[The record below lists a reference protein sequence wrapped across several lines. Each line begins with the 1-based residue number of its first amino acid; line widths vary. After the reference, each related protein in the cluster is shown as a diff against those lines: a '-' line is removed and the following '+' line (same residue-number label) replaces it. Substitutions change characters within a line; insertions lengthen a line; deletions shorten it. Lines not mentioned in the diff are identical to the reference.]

1 MTDEPARVSRVIR
14 RPDAAREVTM
24 KDIAKVAGVSQS
36 TVSRVLS
43 GAPPSVRITESTRQ
57 RITEVAHSLGFQPN
71 PAARALRGARTMLL
85 GVIVADITDPFFPG
99 IVEAVSAAARS
110 RGYNVVL
117 GHARGR
123 AREAVA
129 LKTVLE
135 TRHCDAIILL
145 GDMRG
150 QPRVLREVGESRVP
164 SVSLAGGP
172 RPDTSISSIDVDD
185 RQGIAAAMEYLVGL
199 GHKRIAYIGPRPYG
213 DFPARRTAYLEL
225 ALMHHLDYH
234 RGYDVVAENDAG
246 SGAAAF
252 QTLMTMRLPPT
263 AVIAATDVIAIG
275 ALNAAY
281 RLGINVPRDVS
292 VTGFDDLELTGF
304 MVPPLTTV
312 RMPAAAMANAAV
324 SAAIALVGRAAGDV
338 EPESHVFRPEL
349 VVRESCA
356 PPRGA
361 ERSPSRRSSQEHGG
375 EPPGPLERELGD
387 SIDPSSE
394 GPMNTIAPAASARSK
409 ATS

>member
-14 RPDAAREVTM
+14 LPNTAREATM

-43 GAPPSVRITESTRQ
+43 GAPPSVRITEGTRQ
-57 RITEVAHSLGFQPN
+57 RVTEVARGLGFQPN
-71 PAARALRGARTMLL
+71 PVARALRGARTMVL

-99 IVEAVSAAARS
+99 VVEAVSAAARS

-117 GHARGR
+117 AHARGR

-129 LKTVLE
+129 LKAVLE

-164 SVSLAGGP
+164 SVGLAGGSGHGAGI
-172 RPDTSISSIDVDD
+172 TTVDVDD
-185 RQGIAAAMEYLVGL
+185 RHGIAAAMEYLVGL
-199 GHKRIAYIGPRPYG
+199 GHERIAYVGPRPYG
-213 DFPARRTAYLEL
+213 DFTARRTAYLEL
-225 ALMHHLDYH
+225 ALAHHLDFH
-234 RGYDVVAENDAG
+234 RGYDVVAENNAG

-252 QTLMTMRLPPT
+252 ASLMALRVPPT
-263 AVIAATDVIAIG
+263 AVVAGTDVIAIG

-281 RLGINVPRDVS
+281 RAGIAVPGDVS
-292 VTGFDDLELTGF
+292 VTGFDDLNLSGF
-304 MVPPLTTV
+304 LVPPLTTV
-312 RMPAAAMANAAV
+312 RMPAAEMANAAV
-324 SAAIALVGRAAGDV
+324 SAAIELVGRAPGEI
-338 EPESHVFRPEL
+338 EPASHVFLPEL

-356 PPRGA
+356 PPAGSDRTSPTRPSPEGA
-361 ERSPSRRSSQEHGG
+361 VGG
-375 EPPGPLERELGD
+375 APNDGAPGDGIKPILE
-387 SIDPSSE
+387 
-394 GPMNTIAPAASARSK
+394 AS
-409 ATS
+409 